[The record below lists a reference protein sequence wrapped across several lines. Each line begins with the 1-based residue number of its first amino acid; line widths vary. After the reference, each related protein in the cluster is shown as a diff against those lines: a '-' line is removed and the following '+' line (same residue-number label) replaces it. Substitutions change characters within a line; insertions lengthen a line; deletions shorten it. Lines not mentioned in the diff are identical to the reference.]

1 MKLDATKEEELVGA
15 MRDATL
21 ALLRSRWSEERRAA
35 SFDLRAAA
43 MALKKAGSTKEAWRQ
58 ALIINK
64 MLLDPET
71 EDAVDDVAYTVKLG
85 EWRDVECEVD
95 DVVYTVKLG
104 ECREKLSVKSLDFE

>member
-1 MKLDATKEEELVGA
+1 MKLNATKQEELVRA

-21 ALLRSRWSEERRAA
+21 ALLRSWSSEERRTA
-35 SFDLRAAA
+35 SFDLRAAV

-85 EWRDVECEVD
+85 E
-95 DVVYTVKLG
+95 
-104 ECREKLSVKSLDFE
+104 CREKSLDFE

>member
-1 MKLDATKEEELVGA
+1 MKLDATKQEKLVGV

-35 SFDLRAAA
+35 SFDLRTAV

-71 EDAVDDVAYTVKLG
+71 EDAVDDIAYTLKSG
-85 EWRDVECEVD
+85 EWRDVECEVA
-95 DVVYTVKLG
+95 
-104 ECREKLSVKSLDFE
+104 